1 MKKIGLVLVMFLCS
15 FVFIFPG
22 MGHAASNTSIYLDG
36 KALNLPKNGEVQN
49 VNGNVMIPIRVVV
62 EELGFN
68 VNWDKVTRTVTIQQS
83 GTTMKLV
90 VDNKMATVND
100 NQVKL
105 LVAPILKGDTTLVP
119 LRFISEQVGLTVQWN
134 NETKSAYLI
143 TPNSGNENGSGGND
157 DSNNGSTNPTP
168 PDVNVNLA
176 SIGGISFSDNKLMI
190 ATDKNVT
197 PNIFKLTGPDRLVV
211 DLPNAKFSDTFSNGQ
226 MLDSNMNGYIDVE
239 GYPDVS
245 KIRYSLFSDSPSTIR
260 VVIDLTKSINYTL
273 TNDNDGLIFVDLNS
287 DSSTPSVP
295 GGSGKKLVVIDA
307 GHGGTDPGAISVT
320 KKKEKDFN
328 LAVVLKVE
336 QLLKNEPEID
346 YVLTR
351 SGDTY
356 PTLQDR
362 VKIANDLNADIFI
375 SIHANSGSATAS
387 GVETYYTRKE
397 SIELANVM
405 HKYLVSSSGLTDRK
419 VRSKSLHVTRETKM
433 PAVLLECGYLSNPKD
448 DAVLYTESFQNS
460 VAAGVVKGI
469 KEYLG
474 VN

>member
-1 MKKIGLVLVMFLCS
+1 M
-15 FVFIFPG
+15 FIFPG
-22 MGHAASNTSIYLDG
+22 MGQAASNTSIYLDG
-36 KALNLPKNGEVQN
+36 KALNLPENGEVQI
-49 VNGNVMIPIRVVV
+49 VKGNVMIPIRVVV

-83 GTTMKLV
+83 DTTMKLV
-90 VDNKMATVND
+90 VDNKMATVNE

-134 NETKSAYLI
+134 NETKSVYLI
-143 TPNSGNENGSGGND
+143 TPESGSGNGSGGND
-157 DSNNGSTNPTP
+157 DSNNGST
-168 PDVNVNLA
+168 PDVDVNLA

-190 ATDKNVT
+190 ASDKNVT
-197 PNIFKLTGPDRLVV
+197 PSILKLTGPDRLVV
-211 DLPNAKFSDTFSNGQ
+211 DLPNAKFADTFSNGQ
-226 MLDSNMNGYIDVE
+226 MLDDSMNGYIDVE

-245 KIRYSLFSDSPSTIR
+245 KIRYSLFSNSPSTIR
-260 VVIDLTKSINYTL
+260 VVIDLTKSMNYEL
-273 TNDNDGLIFVDLNS
+273 INDNDGLITVDLNS
-287 DSSTPSVP
+287 DSSNPSVP
-295 GGSGKKLVVIDA
+295 GGSGRKLVVIDA
-307 GHGGTDPGAISVT
+307 GHGGSDPGAISVT

-328 LAVVLKVE
+328 LAIALKVE
-336 QLLKNEPEID
+336 QLLKNETEFD

-351 SGDTY
+351 SSDTY
-356 PTLQDR
+356 PTLKDR

-397 SIELANVM
+397 SIALANVM
-405 HKYLVSSSGLTDRK
+405 HKHLVSSSGLTDRK

-448 DAVLYTESFQNS
+448 DAVLYSESFQNS
-460 VAAGVVKGI
+460 VADGVIKGI

-474 VN
+474 IN